1 MKNGSTFLLKVAI
14 ILMGVPVLVLA
25 VVLWWQIGSV
35 AISEAFKGATL
46 GYIILG
52 ILTGMTLSMIPYYAS
67 LYQAIKI
74 LTYIDHNKA
83 FSVLSVAALKK
94 IKKYA
99 LVICGLYVLISPLV
113 FAVAQWDDAP
123 GLVIIGMVPAF
134 AALVIAIFAAVLQK
148 LLQEAI
154 ELKSENELTV

>member
-1 MKNGSTFLLKVAI
+1 
-14 ILMGVPVLVLA
+14 MGLPVLILA
-25 VVLWWQIGSV
+25 VILWFQIGSV
-35 AISEAFKGATL
+35 AITEAFKGGTL

-52 ILTGMTLSMIPYYAS
+52 ILTGLTLSMIPYYAS
-67 LYQAIKI
+67 LYQAFKM
-74 LTYIDHNKA
+74 LTYIDRNKA
-83 FSVLSVAALKK
+83 FSALSVAALKK

-99 LVICGLYVLISPLV
+99 LIICGLYILISPLV

-123 GLVIIGMVPAF
+123 GLVIIGMIPAF
-134 AALVIAIFAAVLQK
+134 AALVVSVFAAVLQR

>member
-1 MKNGSTFLLKVAI
+1 MKNGSTFLLKAAV
-14 ILMGVPVLVLA
+14 ILMGIPVLVLA
-25 VVLWWQIGSV
+25 VVLWWQIGTV
-35 AISEAFKGATL
+35 AIAESLEGASL

-52 ILTGMTLSMIPYYAS
+52 ILTGMTLSMVPYYAS
-67 LYQAIKI
+67 LYQAFKM
-74 LTYIDHNKA
+74 LSYIDRNKA
-83 FSVLSVAALKK
+83 FSALSVAALKK

-99 LVICGLYVLISPLV
+99 LIICGLYILISPLV

-123 GLVIIGMVPAF
+123 GLVIVGMIPAF
-134 AALVIAIFAAVLQK
+134 AALVVAIFAAVLQR

>member
-1 MKNGSTFLLKVAI
+1 MKKGSTLLLKAAV
-14 ILMGVPVLVLA
+14 ILMGIPVLVLA

-35 AISEAFKGATL
+35 AIAEAFKGATL

-67 LYQAIKI
+67 LYQAFKM

-83 FSVLSVAALKK
+83 FSALSVAALKK

-99 LVICGLYVLISPLV
+99 LIICGLYVLILPLV

>member
-1 MKNGSTFLLKVAI
+1 MKNGSTFLLKAAV
-14 ILMGVPVLVLA
+14 ILMGIPVLGLA

-35 AISEAFKGATL
+35 AIAESLKGASL

-67 LYQAIKI
+67 LYQAFKM
-74 LTYIDHNKA
+74 LSYIDRNKA
-83 FSVLSVAALKK
+83 FSTLSVAALKK

-99 LVICGLYVLISPLV
+99 LIICGLYILISPLV

-123 GLVIIGMVPAF
+123 GLVIIGMIPAF
-134 AALVIAIFAAVLQK
+134 AALVVAIFAAVLQR